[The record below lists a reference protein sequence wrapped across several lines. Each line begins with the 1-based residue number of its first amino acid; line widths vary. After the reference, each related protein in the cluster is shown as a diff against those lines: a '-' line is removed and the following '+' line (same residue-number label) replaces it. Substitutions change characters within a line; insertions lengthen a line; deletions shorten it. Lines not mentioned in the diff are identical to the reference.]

1 MKKEAIISR
10 NEFLKKMGVS
20 SAAMLAMMCTGG
32 SLSSCKNESSVAP
45 LPSDITLDL
54 TNTQYAALQKN
65 GGYVVLSSQ
74 SVIVARTNTGAYVAV
89 TLICSHEGQRQI
101 TYRTS
106 EFYCTAHGAR
116 FDNNGMGLN
125 SEGRNNLKVYATS
138 LNGNILTIKA
148 S

>member
-1 MKKEAIISR
+1 MTQNEKIKR
-10 NEFLKKMGVS
+10 NEFLKKLGF
-20 SAAMLAMMCTGG
+20 TGA
-32 SLSSCKNESSVAP
+32 SLFALYTLDSCQNESNVAP
-45 LPSDITLDL
+45 LTGDITLDL
-54 TNTQYAALQKN
+54 TNSQYSALQKN

-74 SVIVARTNTGAYVAV
+74 SVVVARTNTGAYAAV

-116 FDNNGMGLN
+116 YDNNGVGLN
-125 SEGRNNLKVYATS
+125 SDGKKGLKVYQTVLS
-138 LNGNILTIKA
+138 GNTLTIKA